1 MNIEELNEREEE
13 VVAEKTPSEF
23 LTQLYGN
30 THLVTEGS
38 KQYYSEILP
47 KTMAEWSKIHNFTE
61 DDYIAIPVGSARTL
75 PDSKS
80 DVDLVVILNT
90 ENEDPQKLNDFSE
103 LDELYS
109 VENKMELSAH
119 TLKAYKSSE
128 LSPLMKSSPLQN
140 EKGKFFHIGMQ
151 LVSALYLTPDELI
164 FGNKRL
170 AQKMRLEAI
179 NNVENG
185 LVSEAIWKSS
195 IDDYFKKYFIDW
207 SKQEH
212 EYKGEERSR
221 GGRFKALIDSIK
233 INLNA
238 KQENLGEKW
247 ENRLHKLLKGMQ
259 VPSFSSFREGLRASE
274 GRLSVRNGRIG
285 LR

>member
-1 MNIEELNEREEE
+1 MDIEELNECEEE
-13 VVAEKTPSEF
+13 VVEEKTPSEF

-38 KQYYSEILP
+38 KQYYTEILP
-47 KTMAEWSKIHNFTE
+47 KTVAEWSKIHNFTE

-75 PDSKS
+75 PDSDS

-90 ENEDPQKLNDFSE
+90 ENDDSEKQKDDSE
-103 LDELYS
+103 IEKLYS
-109 VENKMELSAH
+109 IEDEKNLS
-119 TLKAYKSSE
+119 TQILRAYKSSE
-128 LSPLMKSSPLQN
+128 LQTLMKKSPLQN
-140 EKGKFFHIGMQ
+140 DDGSIFHIGMQ

-164 FGNKRL
+164 FGNKKL

-179 NNVENG
+179 NNVEKG

-221 GGRFKALIDSIK
+221 GGRFKALIDSVK

-247 ENRLHKLLKGMQ
+247 ENRFHKLLEGMQ